1 MKYTATLA
9 AAALSTLGVA
19 AAQTEVSL
27 WTHSA
32 GNPAEMTAIRGWIEE
47 FNAENSDY
55 KVVLEAFPQGAYN
68 ETVVAAALSDSMPC
82 ILDVDGPITPNW
94 AYAGYLQPLDIPAE
108 TLDAMLDSTTGEWDG
123 QVYSQ
128 GQFDA
133 AVAVLAKRSDLEALG
148 IRIPTLAEP
157 WTYDEFQAAL
167 DAYKNSGEFDYAF
180 DPGMA
185 LVGEWY
191 PYAFSPFLQSFG
203 GDLIDRDTYLSAE
216 GVLNGE
222 EAVAWGDWWQSLFEE
237 DYAPGTSQDSADR
250 DTGFIDGNYGM
261 QWNGIWAANAA
272 IEALGDDVL
281 FLPAPDFGNGPIIGA
296 GSWQWAV
303 SASCPTPEAGSAW
316 INFLLEPERVA
327 QIADAQNVIPGRA
340 DAIPLTEKFV
350 PGGPLEPFFAL
361 SEAQALIRPPT
372 PAYLNIAQVFEKAA
386 ADIANGADVQDAL
399 DGAVDEIDADIE
411 ANGGYGFE

>member
-1 MKYTATLA
+1 MKHAMTLA
-9 AAALSTLGVA
+9 VAGLVLNFA
-19 AAQTEVSL
+19 AAQTDVSL

-32 GNPAEMTAIRGWIEE
+32 GNDAEMTAITGWIKE
-47 FNAENSDY
+47 FNAQNPDY
-55 KVVLEAFPQGAYN
+55 KIVLEAFPQGAYN

-82 ILDVDGPITPNW
+82 ILDVDGPISPNW

-108 TLDAMLDSTTGEWDG
+108 TLNAMLASTTGKWNG

-133 AVAVLAKRSDLEALG
+133 AVAILAKRSDLEALG
-148 IRIPTLAEP
+148 IRIPTLEKP
-157 WTYDEFQAAL
+157 WTGEEFQAAL
-167 DAYKNSGEFDYAF
+167 DAYKSSGKFDFAF

-185 LVGEWY
+185 LAGEWY

-203 GDLIDRDTYLSAE
+203 GDLINRDTYLSAE

-222 EAVAWGDWWQSLFEE
+222 AAVAWGNWWQNLFEGG
-237 DYAPGTSQDSADR
+237 YAPGTSQDSADR
-250 DTGFIDGNYGM
+250 DTGFIDGKYGM

-272 IEALGDDVL
+272 IEALGNDVL
-281 FLPAPDFGNGPIIGA
+281 FLPAPDFGNGPKIGA

-303 SASCPTPEAGSAW
+303 SASCPTPEAGNAW
-316 INFLLEPERVA
+316 INFLLEPGRVA

-361 SEAQALIRPPT
+361 SKAQALIRPPT
-372 PAYLNIAQVFEKAA
+372 PAYLNIALVFEKAV
-386 ADIANGADVQDAL
+386 ADIANGADVQNTL
-399 DGAVDEIDADIE
+399 DGAVDEINADIA
-411 ANGGYGFE
+411 ANGGYGFK